1 MNPFRSRSLRW
12 RLVSRFTLVLG
23 LMMIALNIGFTIYVI
38 FAVSSAIPADNELTP
53 MLTASLESQGER
65 LAVLPNPAL
74 AAIVEQS
81 PEFWFVAVNET
92 GATTSFGAVPPQY
105 AALREDLSALKFLDV
120 RGGDQ
125 SALTASFV
133 DIPTDTGSVRVL
145 YGGRAMQWPFLSNI
159 VWGMRLIY
167 IPFIT
172 VPLLV
177 AFIAIPLIVG
187 RALRGI
193 DETTRLASSIGATTL
208 GVRLPTDG
216 MVKELDPL
224 VNAINLALS
233 RIDSHVAERQRF
245 FTSAAHELRT
255 PIAILQTRVETLQ
268 PSEEKSRLLADVGR
282 LAATAEQLLDQQRF
296 AALQSWEPLDL
307 VALCQSVVSDMAPL
321 AIAAGYDLE
330 FEAKVPEVIVTGD
343 AASLQRALTNL
354 IRNAVDHAGG
364 QGKISIHVLAG
375 GTIEVADE
383 GPGVAPEHR
392 TKIFEPFFRIRP
404 RPTGAGLGL
413 SLVEQIAKAH
423 DGTASV
429 VAQTHGARFR
439 FTIGPTAASDQLA
452 KTV

>member
-23 LMMIALNIGFTIYVI
+23 LMMIALNIGFTVYVL
-38 FAVSSAIPADNELTP
+38 FAVSDAIPADNELTP
-53 MLTASLESQGER
+53 MLAASLDNQGDR
-65 LAVLPNPAL
+65 LAVTPNPDL
-74 AAIVEQS
+74 AAIAEQS
-81 PEFWFVAVNET
+81 PEFWFVAVNAT
-92 GATTSFGAVPPQY
+92 GATTRFGAVPAQY
-105 AALREDLSALKFLDV
+105 ASLLLLLSDLKSVDV
-120 RGGDQ
+120 RGGDHPE
-125 SALTASFV
+125 LTATFV
-133 DIPTDTGSVRVL
+133 DIPTETGPLRVL
-145 YGGRAMQWPFLSNI
+145 YGGRTMQWPFLTNV

-177 AFIAIPLIVG
+177 AFITIPLIVG

-193 DETTRLASSIGATTL
+193 DETTRLASSISATTL

-233 RIDSHVAERQRF
+233 RVDSHVAERQRF

-255 PIAILQTRVETLQ
+255 PIAILQTRVETLR
-268 PSEEKSRLLADVGR
+268 PSAEKARLLSDVGR

-296 AALQSWEPLDL
+296 ATLQTWEPLDL
-307 VALCQSVVSDMAPL
+307 VALCQTVVSDMAPL

-330 FEAKVPEVIVTGD
+330 FDAKVPEVIVTGD
-343 AASLQRALTNL
+343 AASLERALTNL

-364 QGKISIHVLAG
+364 QGKITIEVFAG
-375 GTIEVADE
+375 GTIEVSDQ
-383 GPGVAPEHR
+383 GPGVAPEHAS
-392 TKIFEPFFRIRP
+392 KIFEPFFRIRP

-413 SLVEQIAKAH
+413 SLVHQIAKAH
-423 DGTASV
+423 NGQAS
-429 VAQTHGARFR
+429 ALPQPQGARFR
-439 FTIGPTAASDQLA
+439 LTIGSTPT
-452 KTV
+452 

>member
-23 LMMIALNIGFTIYVI
+23 LMMIALNIGFTVYVL
-38 FAVSSAIPADNELTP
+38 FAVSDSIPADNELTP
-53 MLTASLESQGER
+53 MLTASLDNQGGR
-65 LAVLPNPAL
+65 LAVVPNPAL
-74 AAIVEQS
+74 AAILEQS
-81 PEFWFVAVNET
+81 PEFWFVAVNDT
-92 GATTSFGAVPPQY
+92 GATTSFGAVPDQY
-105 AALREDLSALKFLDV
+105 ATLKLELRDLKYLDV
-120 RGGDQ
+120 RGPEH
-125 SALTASFV
+125 SPLTATFV

-145 YGGRAMQWPFLSNI
+145 YGGRTMQWPFLSNI

-268 PSEEKSRLLADVGR
+268 PSAEKARLLSDVGR

-307 VALCQSVVSDMAPL
+307 VVLCQTVVSDMAPL

-330 FEAKVPEVIVTGD
+330 FDAKVPEVIVTGD
-343 AASLQRALTNL
+343 AASLERALTNL

-364 QGKISIHVLAG
+364 QGKITIEVFAG
-375 GTIEVADE
+375 GTIEVSDE
-383 GPGVAPEHR
+383 GPGVAPEHAS
-392 TKIFEPFFRIRP
+392 KIFEPFFRIRP

-413 SLVEQIAKAH
+413 SLVQQIAKAH
-423 DGTASV
+423 NGQAS
-429 VAQTHGARFR
+429 ALPQPKGARFR
-439 FTIGPTAASDQLA
+439 LTIGPTP
-452 KTV
+452 T